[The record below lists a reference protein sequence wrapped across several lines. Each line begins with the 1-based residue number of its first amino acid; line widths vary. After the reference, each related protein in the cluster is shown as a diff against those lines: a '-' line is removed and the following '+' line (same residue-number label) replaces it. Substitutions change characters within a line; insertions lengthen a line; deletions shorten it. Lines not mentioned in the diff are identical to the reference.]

1 MKKLITL
8 LSFFLITAIT
18 FGQGIIRGKVT
29 DEKGET
35 LIGAQ
40 VYLKGNTT
48 IGAITDFDGNYSLNI
63 PATGAQ
69 TLVISFIS
77 YTTIEEEINFN
88 GEKVLIKNYTMNPA
102 SMEFDD
108 IVILAKANRANDAYM
123 KAKKIQSAISMDYI
137 STETI
142 KKTGDSNL
150 QDAVKRVSGVS
161 TIGNFITVRGLADRY
176 IKTTVNGSLIPTL
189 DPFTNNIK
197 LDLFPTSLVDNIVI
211 SKTAS
216 AKLPGDWSGAYLSIE
231 TKDYPNKFTLQV
243 KSSFGYNDQA
253 TFEDIISSQKS
264 STDWLGYD
272 NGFREMKHLPRGE
285 FPNYQENPNL
295 YNQYVPLDQ
304 THPELGLKNYINYL
318 GINDFH
324 LGSDKNN
331 IYNRLM
337 LVQMG
342 LLAPA
347 LIDDPE
353 AIGKANTQFK
363 TQYKNEAFYLLNNPA
378 VEFAQTMPNN
388 WQTIRRQ
395 APIDFSQEFSLG
407 NQTTLFGNS
416 LGYILGFR
424 YSQSIK
430 YDPASQLRRYGSV
443 IQAPN
448 ANDSLRQQS
457 SVESNGWTAL
467 ANIAYKFSRNHSVSV
482 LFMPNIKGA
491 NQAKYA
497 TGRSDKYSSE
507 DLTVFHDQQQLY
519 EETQQLVYQYA
530 SDHYFPGIKLKVEAK
545 LSYTDGKLNTPDFK
559 TVKYGADEELT
570 YYKFPNFDDGAR
582 DRMYR
587 YLFEDVLNGQINF
600 ELPVFEGAN
609 QIRKL
614 SFGGS
619 YLDHSRDYEQYM
631 YSVDAFKDDIPQ
643 GDLEQYFDLQNFRWN
658 EDQTAVT
665 TYYTR
670 YEDMTTW
677 GRNSSTGYNKISA
690 AYIMVDFEIN
700 RRLRLASG
708 LRAEHTDMFSDQ
720 TLLLGLPNDAQERND
735 VGFGSTSALPAKIDQ
750 THYLP
755 NFNLIY
761 KLSDSEKL
769 KINTRVNYSESIARP
784 NSREISYVYAYNY
797 ELNAHI
803 LGNPSLKISTIK
815 NYDFRI
821 ESFFQNGDNL
831 TVSLFY
837 KDFFD
842 FIELTDEQSYYTW
855 INKDHAW
862 VKGIEVEARKKI
874 FKNLEVGANATL
886 VHSETIGKLYNSVT
900 NMTETWTLPLFG
912 QAPYVINGLLTF
924 NPEKIGLST
933 TLSYNVQGEKL
944 SIVDPNNQLRDV
956 YELPRNI
963 LDFTISKNLG
973 KHYNISLKVR
983 DILNEPI
990 TRAYKYEDFK
1000 NIYDEFTWG
1009 TNYIFSFSYT
1019 L

>member
-1 MKKLITL
+1 MKKQITL

-63 PATGAQ
+63 PETGAQ

-77 YTTIEEEINFN
+77 YNTIEEEINFN
-88 GEKVLIKNYTMNPA
+88 SQKVLIKNYTMNPA
-102 SMEFDD
+102 TMEFED
-108 IVILAKANRANDAYM
+108 IVIRAKANRANDAYM
-123 KAKKIQSAISMDYI
+123 KAKKIQSAISIDYI

-161 TIGNFITVRGLADRY
+161 TIGSFITVRGLADRY
-176 IKTTVNGSLIPTL
+176 IKTTVNGLLIPTL

-272 NGFREMKHLPRGE
+272 NGFRDMKHLPRGE
-285 FPNYQENPNL
+285 FPKYQENPNL
-295 YNQYVPLDQ
+295 YNQYIPLDQ

-318 GINDFH
+318 GINDNH
-324 LGSDKNN
+324 LGIDKNN

-337 LVQMG
+337 LVQIG
-342 LLAPA
+342 LLAPG
-347 LIDDPE
+347 LIDDPG
-353 AIGKANTQFK
+353 AIGKANTQFE
-363 TQYKNEAFYLLNNPA
+363 TQYKDEAFYLLNNPA

-388 WQTIRRQ
+388 WQTIQRR
-395 APIDFSQEFSLG
+395 APMDFSQEFSLG

-430 YDPASQLRRYGSV
+430 YDPASQLGRYDSK
-443 IQAPN
+443 IPIIFAE
-448 ANDSLRQQS
+448 DSLRQQS
-457 SVESNGWTAL
+457 SVESNGWSAL

-491 NQAKYA
+491 NKAKYA
-497 TGRSDKYSSE
+497 TGKSKKYASE
-507 DLTVFHDQQQLY
+507 DLGVFYDQQQLY

-530 SDHYFPGIKLKVEAK
+530 SEHYFPGIKLKAEAK

-559 TVKYGADEELT
+559 TIKYGADEELT
-570 YYKFPNFDDGAR
+570 HYEFPNFDDGAR

-619 YLDHSRDYEQYM
+619 YLDHSRDYEQYN
-631 YSVDAFKDDIPQ
+631 YAVDAYTADIPQ

-665 TYYTR
+665 TYYDR
-670 YEDMTTW
+670 SEDMATW
-677 GRNSSTGYNKISA
+677 GRNSSTGYKKISA

-735 VGFGSTSALPAKIDQ
+735 VGFSSTSALPAKIDQ

-755 NFNLIY
+755 NINLIY

-769 KINTRVNYSESIARP
+769 KISTRVNYSESIARP
-784 NSREISYVYAYNY
+784 NSREISYVYAYDY

-803 LGNPSLKISTIK
+803 LGNPGLKISTIK

-831 TVSLFY
+831 SVSLFY

-842 FIELTDEQSYYTW
+842 FIELTEEQGYYTW
-855 INKDHAW
+855 RNKDHAW
-862 VKGIEVEARKKI
+862 VRGIEVEARKKI

-886 VHSETIGKLYNSVT
+886 VHSETIGKSN
-900 NMTETWTLPLFG
+900 TETWTLPLFG

-933 TLSYNVQGEKL
+933 TLSYNAQGEKL
-944 SIVDPNNQLRDV
+944 SIVDPNFQHMDV

-1000 NIYDEFTWG
+1000 LIYDQFTWG